1 MDVAQVTLQ
10 GSTTLIFV
18 VQIYLE
24 WPSVTQ
30 PTQESC
36 HQDPGSLHCPAP
48 SSSGSATTT
57 EALPPHHPDGQGQI
71 GGHKSSA
78 PGSLSGETL
87 PSHLTGQ
94 DWVTRPP
101 LNRSWFTCGRTVVSR
116 VCSGG

>member
-94 DWVTRPP
+94 DIRPYP
-101 LNRSWFTCGRTVVSR
+101 AAK
-116 VCSGG
+116 